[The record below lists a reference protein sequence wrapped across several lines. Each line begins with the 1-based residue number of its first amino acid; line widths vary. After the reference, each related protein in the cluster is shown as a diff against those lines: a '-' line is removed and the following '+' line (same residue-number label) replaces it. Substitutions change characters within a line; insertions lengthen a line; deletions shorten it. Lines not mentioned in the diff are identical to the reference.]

1 MFCQIIDGEAPATI
15 VRRWSDAVAIVPLGP
30 VTPWH
35 LLVIPT
41 VHVRDALADPSVTAA
56 VFRAAAEI
64 APHPCNL
71 ITNVGRE
78 ATQSVFHLHV
88 HIVPRAEGDGLALP
102 WWSGRRRSRGVG
114 SVTQNRTLNL

>member
-30 VTPWH
+30 VTPGH

-56 VFRAAAEI
+56 VFPFGVMASSVNVPVSPDRQKNDAE
-64 APHPCNL
+64 AMVN
-71 ITNVGRE
+71 GE
-78 ATQSVFHLHV
+78 
-88 HIVPRAEGDGLALP
+88 
-102 WWSGRRRSRGVG
+102 
-114 SVTQNRTLNL
+114 